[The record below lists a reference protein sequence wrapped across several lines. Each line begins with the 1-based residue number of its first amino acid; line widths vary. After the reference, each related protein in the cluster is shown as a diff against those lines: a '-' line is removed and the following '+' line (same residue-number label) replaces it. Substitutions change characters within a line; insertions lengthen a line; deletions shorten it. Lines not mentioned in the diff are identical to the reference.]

1 MKNKKWCWLATEVRG
16 GWRLKLGVGNN
27 EFVVKGLILGQKD
40 IINITGKRG
49 KIVFLHLKN
58 TKYPIK

>member
-16 GWRLKLGVGNN
+16 GWRLKLVVGNN